1 MILIIILAQKGNPYY
16 RYFKTVS
23 ETAPQIPYI
32 LCHELSLGSTG
43 MMILSD
49 TLEKGVFLP
58 FYGFS

>member
-49 TLEKGVFLP
+49 TLEKGF
-58 FYGFS
+58 F